1 MGNINNSILSK
12 TFDLLNHIFLVL
24 IALIMLYPFWYVLM
38 FSLSDPA
45 VSAINSYYI
54 LPRGFTLATYRYML
68 QNELIYMGY
77 KNTIFVT
84 FTGTLFALLFTLIT
98 AYPLSIGK
106 LKGKGIILKIIF
118 FTMLFEGGLIPKYL
132 VVRSLGLIDSL
143 WVLVILGSINVF
155 NMLIMM
161 KFLKGIP
168 ISLIESAKIDGY
180 NDIAILFKIVVP
192 LSGAM
197 LSSIGLFYAVA
208 SWNSFLG
215 AIIYI
220 SDRNK
225 MVLQVVLRTLFMT
238 DSLAEEAGVSTRI
251 STPEHFRMATI
262 IITLLPVLMIYPFIQ
277 KYFMKGVQLGSVKE

>member
-1 MGNINNSILSK
+1 
-12 TFDLLNHIFLVL
+12 
-24 IALIMLYPFWYVLM
+24 
-38 FSLSDPA
+38 
-45 VSAINSYYI
+45 
-54 LPRGFTLATYRYML
+54 ML